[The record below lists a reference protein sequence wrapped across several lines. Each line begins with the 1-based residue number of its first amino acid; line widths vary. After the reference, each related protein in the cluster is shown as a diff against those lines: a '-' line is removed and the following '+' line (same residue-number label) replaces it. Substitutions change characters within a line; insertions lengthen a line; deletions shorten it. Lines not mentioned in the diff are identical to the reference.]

1 MDHKVK
7 EVFMPR
13 LDMRVVLYSSKYYFP
28 TAEHIRLAIAEN
40 TSCVSCYS
48 LLFDE
53 STFITNK
60 NIYFLSLF
68 D

>member
-1 MDHKVK
+1 
-7 EVFMPR
+7 MPR
-13 LDMRVVLYSSKYYFP
+13 LDMRVVLYSCKYYFP
-28 TAEHIRLAIAEN
+28 TKHIRLEIAEN
-40 TSCVSCYS
+40 TSCISFYS
-48 LLFDE
+48 LLFDK

>member
-13 LDMRVVLYSSKYYFP
+13 LDMRVVLYSTKYYFP
-28 TAEHIRLAIAEN
+28 VAEHIRLVIAEN

-60 NIYFLSLF
+60 NIYFLSLL